1 MPLTAIILAGGKSTR
16 MKTKRPKPL
25 HEICGKPM
33 LTYILRACYAAGC
46 ERILCVVGNGKDE
59 IMAAFG
65 EDKRVHFV
73 EQAEQLGTGH
83 AAQMCVPELKK
94 QQGGDVI
101 ILAGDVP
108 LVRGEV
114 LTTLLRV
121 HKEEHASASMA
132 TAMLDDPTGYGRIVR
147 DEHGR
152 FVEIVEQVDATPKQK
167 DIKEVFPSFYCVKM
181 EDLLFALSR
190 LKNDNKKHEFY
201 LTDIYAILKKA
212 EKHVVAVQAAS
223 YEDVLAPNT
232 RQQLAEAD
240 IVMQERIQ
248 RHLRENGVTIV
259 SPLNTY
265 IEDGVSIGP
274 DTVIQPFSFVGR
286 DSSIGGEC
294 TIGPFASLP
303 RESLVPEGTTISGNI
318 SNETTALAQSSG

>member
-1 MPLTAIILAGGKSTR
+1 M
-16 MKTKRPKPL
+16 
-25 HEICGKPM
+25 
-33 LTYILRACYAAGC
+33 
-46 ERILCVVGNGKDE
+46 
-59 IMAAFG
+59 
-65 EDKRVHFV
+65 
-73 EQAEQLGTGH
+73 
-83 AAQMCVPELKK
+83 
-94 QQGGDVI
+94 

-108 LVRGEV
+108 LVRGDV

-121 HKEEHASASMA
+121 HREEHASASMA

-152 FVEIVEQVDATPKQK
+152 FVAIVEQVDATPKQK
-167 DIKEVFPSFYCVKM
+167 DIKEVFPSFYCVKVD
-181 EDLLFALSR
+181 ELLLALSR

-248 RHLRENGVTIV
+248 RHHREHGVTIV
-259 SPLNTY
+259 SPMGSY
-265 IEDGVSIGP
+265 VEDGVSIGA

-286 DSSIGGEC
+286 DSSIGADC
-294 TIGPFASLP
+294 TIGPFACIP
-303 RESLVPEGTTISGNI
+303 RESIVPEGTTISGNV
-318 SNETTALAQSSG
+318 NGETTSLLASPGGL

>member
-1 MPLTAIILAGGKSTR
+1 

-25 HEICGKPM
+25 HEICGRPM

-46 ERILCVVGNGKDE
+46 ERILCVVGNGKEE
-59 IMAAFG
+59 IMAAFSK
-65 EDKRVHFV
+65 DKRVHFV

-83 AAQMCVPELKK
+83 AAQMCIPELQKHH
-94 QQGGDVI
+94 GDVVM
-101 ILAGDVP
+101 LAGDVP
-108 LVRGEV
+108 LVRGDV

-121 HKEEHASASMA
+121 HREEHAAASMA
-132 TAMLDDPTGYGRIVR
+132 TAMLDDPTGYGRIIR

-152 FVEIVEQVDATPKQK
+152 FMEIVEQVDATPKQK
-167 DIKEVFPSFYCVKM
+167 DIKEVFPSFYCVKID
-181 EDLLFALSR
+181 ELLFALSR

-212 EKHVVAVQAAS
+212 QKHVVAVQAAT

-232 RQQLAEAD
+232 RQQLCEAD

-248 RHLRENGVTIV
+248 RHHREHGVTIV

-265 IEDGVSIGP
+265 IEDGVTIGT
-274 DTVIQPFSFVGR
+274 DTVIQPFSFIGR
-286 DSSIGGEC
+286 DS
-294 TIGPFASLP
+294 TIGSDCVIGPHASIP
-303 RESLVPEGTTISGNI
+303 RQSILREGATVAGNV
-318 SNETTALAQSSG
+318 SSETAALAPSGS